1 MTTWLSDA
9 SANRHIKT
17 YVKDFLDVSG
27 NFTVRSAPSLASTIS
42 TSGSGINWQAKGQV
56 LAGPNRN
63 DSNIHFGSDIDM
75 DASGNTFAAG
85 INYYNYSSHN
95 GAVQAFLYDA
105 SAQVWYQKGN
115 TIHSP
120 NPSVDSQFGISV
132 IMSSDGNRIL
142 IVDHTADGNRGN
154 IVIVDYNSSTN
165 NWDVVLNQTGGT
177 SEHIGI
183 RGASLSGNG
192 LVYSFSV
199 HVDKSRIYRWDGSSW
214 GSVIQWNDFSCFRL
228 NYDGN
233 ILLTYDEGN
242 NYYRV
247 FEWDGSSY
255 AQKGANIYLPN
266 TSFNYN
272 QNTAI
277 NDEGNIIA
285 ITVPAHDMIAVLKYD
300 STSDSWLQHG
310 SYLYGRIFSGTGD
323 EPGLYSA
330 QNRVRLNGAGDHIIY
345 GSSAFRDAY
354 VYKYDNDM
362 NDWVRVP
369 LPTGGTGTGSMTTI
383 DSPPGIVLDSH
394 VRAPEEEYD
403 NDEEFGRA
411 CAISDDGTKIV
422 VAATNANIKYGISGA
437 VYAFELGESPAS
449 APALSSALTAGN
461 TSYNSNRRF
470 DAIDISN
477 GNLSFNK
484 VTTAETN
491 FTGERFLPSDTTY
504 QQQYGLG
511 VAMNGDGNIIA
522 IGGPHGTNA
531 NNGNTKAGYV
541 EVKQYSNGSWSAL
554 GDTIYGTWA
563 DYYFGARV
571 DLNDS
576 GTRLMVSA
584 VANVNLSKGAIE
596 VYDLSGTSWVQVGSL
611 ILGTSGNDEF
621 SYSGGIDMNSAGDI
635 IVGCSNRAGY
645 VRAYQYVDASG
656 DWVQLGSDITID
668 PWSSSDPYGNRV
680 ALNDDGTILAVG
692 DKANDTIGTNDGMV
706 RVYKFTNGSWNQFG
720 GNIGTIAFGNTD
732 EFGVN
737 VSLSADGYT
746 LFTSSPWYASSVGEG
761 RAYKYSEDA
770 DKWVELG
777 PPINADTMYN
787 EGSERLGDGSYISKD
802 GTIVAMTESHNDT
815 RGTNSGALHMFKYTK
830 GYWKQIGTGYC
841 ADYGAAN
848 ESVPGW
854 WARSMSMNRDG
865 TRIIIGAASED
876 DPTSDTGAAYVLH
889 LTESGFVTGSTE
901 ALLTA
906 NTTHQL
912 TRLPVFAVAS
922 DGTGTTYLK
931 DKFDSNVNIM
941 SWSVDGGSYITPNN
955 SDGISLYSN
964 NTRRASISSKGC
976 LRIAGGG
983 WDFTPSHSDYYEMK
997 YGYGAFYNRQNTI
1010 HNSGLAVD
1018 GSIGCSTYIGVVSI
1032 YSDKRIKTNI
1042 QTIDD
1047 ASALEKL
1054 RLLNPCTYE
1063 YIDKLER
1070 GTDIVEGFIAQEV
1083 REVIPAAIKYTTY
1096 EIPNIYKVS
1105 THSVDASGNHFFTIP
1120 DYDTATL
1127 ELDPSGNIFTGLMVY
1142 DINHISYGSINIIK
1156 VVSSTVLQVEL
1167 LDKQDLPEDVFVY
1180 GQFISNI
1187 LILDK
1192 DKIFTVATAAMQEI
1206 DRQLQA
1212 DKAKTATMESQ
1223 VADLLARVTAL
1234 ENK

>member
-27 NFTVRSAPSLASTIS
+27 NFIVRSAPTSTAL
-42 TSGSGINWQAKGQV
+42 TSSGTNWQAKGQV
-56 LAGPNRN
+56 LAGPDRN
-63 DSNIHFGSDIDM
+63 DTTIHFGIDIDM
-75 DASGNTFAAG
+75 DASGNTFAVG
-85 INYYNYSSHN
+85 TPYYNYSHHN
-95 GAVQAFLYDA
+95 GAVQVFLYDA

-120 NPSVDSQFGISV
+120 NYNSDNQFGIHV
-132 IMSSDGNRIL
+132 KMSSDGNRIL
-142 IVDHTADGNRGN
+142 IVDHTYNGSFGN

-165 NWDVVLNQTGGT
+165 NWDEVQNRTGA
-177 SEHIGI
+177 SNEYLGI

-192 LVYSFSV
+192 LVYSLSTNP
-199 HVDKSRIYRWDGSSW
+199 DNSRIYRWDGSSW
-214 GSVIQWNDFSCFRL
+214 GSAIQWNDYTYFSL

-233 ILLTYDEGN
+233 IVVTYHESAN
-242 NYYRV
+242 TYKV

-255 AQKGANIYLPN
+255 VQKGANIYVPN
-266 TSFNYN
+266 SSFTYN
-272 QNTAI
+272 QGTDI

-285 ITVPAHDMIAVLKYD
+285 IVVPAHDMIGVYKYD
-300 STSDSWLQHG
+300 STSNSWLQHG
-310 SYLYGRIFSGTGD
+310 SYLYGRLFSGTD
-323 EPGLYSA
+323 TEPGIYN
-330 QNRVRLNGAGDHIIY
+330 QRNRVRLNGAGDHIIY
-345 GSSAFRDAY
+345 GSTTYRDAY

-362 NDWVRVP
+362 NDWVMVP
-369 LPTGGTGTGSMTTI
+369 SPTGGTGSGRGVGTTGS
-383 DSPPGIVLDSH
+383 SIVLDSYI
-394 VRAPEEEYD
+394 RAPEEEYD
-403 NDEEFGRA
+403 NDEEFGA
-411 CAISDDGTKIV
+411 SCAISDDGTKIIV
-422 VAATNANIKYGISGA
+422 SAPNANIKYASSGA
-437 VYAFELGESPAS
+437 VYAFELGEPPATT
-449 APALSSALTAGN
+449 PAVSSTLDHKQ
-461 TSYNSNRRF
+461 RF

-484 VTTAETN
+484 VTTGESI
-491 FTGERFLPSDTTY
+491 FTGEKLEPSDTTY

-522 IGGPHGTNA
+522 IGAPHGTNA

-541 EVKQYSNGSWSAL
+541 EVKQYINGSWSPL
-554 GDTIYGTWA
+554 GNTIYGNWL
-563 DYYFGARV
+563 DYYFGVRV

-584 VANVNLSKGAIE
+584 AADSNLYRGAIE
-596 VYDLSGTSWVQVGSL
+596 VYDLSGTSWVSVGNR
-611 ILGTSGNDEF
+611 IDGIIVNNQF

-635 IVGCSNRAGY
+635 IVGAANYTTGV
-645 VRAYQYVDASG
+645 VRAYQYVDASS

-668 PWSSSDPYGNRV
+668 SHGSSDPYGNRV

-692 DKANDTIGTNDGMV
+692 DKSNDTIGTNDGMV

-720 GNIGTIAFGNTD
+720 GNIHTIAFGNTD

-777 PPINADTMYN
+777 PPINPDTMYN
-787 EGSERLGDGSYISKD
+787 EGGERLGDASYISKD
-802 GTIVAMTESHNDT
+802 GSIVAINESHHDWG
-815 RGTNSGALHMFKYTK
+815 GTNRGALHMFKYTE
-830 GYWKQIGTGYC
+830 GYWKQIGTGYFH
-841 ADYGAAN
+841 DFGATN
-848 ESVPGW
+848 NSYPGW
-854 WARSMSMNRDG
+854 WSRSLSMNRDG
-865 TRIIIGAASED
+865 TRIIVGAASED
-876 DPTSDTGAAYVLH
+876 GAASDSGAAYVLE
-889 LTESGFVTGSTE
+889 LKESGIVTGSVE
-901 ALLTA
+901 PLLTA
-906 NTTHQL
+906 NANTQTAS
-912 TRLPVFAVAS
+912 LPVFEIAS
-922 DGTGTTYLK
+922 NGSDTTWLK
-931 DKFDSNVNIM
+931 DRFDNDYNIM
-941 SWSVDGGSYITPNN
+941 SWSSAGGSYITPNN
-955 SDGISLYSN
+955 TDGISLYSLN
-964 NTRRASISSKGC
+964 SRRASLSSKGV

-983 WDFTPSHSDYYEMK
+983 WDFTPAHSDYYEMRH
-997 YGYGAFYNRQNTI
+997 GYGAFYNRKNTI
-1010 HNSGLAVD
+1010 HNSSLAVD

-1096 EIPNIYKVS
+1096 EIPNIYKVGS
-1105 THSVDASGNHFFTIP
+1105 YSVDASGNHFFTIP

-1127 ELDPSGNIFTGLMVY
+1127 ELDPSGNIFPGLMVY
-1142 DINHISYGSINIIK
+1142 DYNHTSLGSINIIK

-1167 LDKQDLPEDVFVY
+1167 VDKQDKIVPKDIFVY

-1206 DRQLQA
+1206 DRLLQA

-1223 VADLLARVTAL
+1223 VTDLLARVTAL